1 MKWSSLLRLMRGS
14 IMGQGGVELRTFYGL
29 EKARHLRNLSIDSWI
44 TTLVL
49 FYRLSWLLTG
59 QRSGRKSAVL
69 NSPVLSGCI
78 WM

>member
-44 TTLVL
+44 TTLVS

-59 QRSGRKSAVL
+59 QRSERKSTEP
-69 NSPVLSGCI
+69 SPPVRSGCI

>member
-29 EKARHLRNLSIDSWI
+29 KKARHLRNPSIDSWT
-44 TTLVL
+44 TTLVS
-49 FYRLSWLLTG
+49 FYRLFWLLTG
-59 QRSGRKSAVL
+59 RRWGRKSAG
-69 NSPVLSGCI
+69 LSLRVPDGCI